1 MKKIKYPKVLLVGRT
16 NVGKSTLFN
25 RFISH
30 KKSIVFDQE
39 GVTRDYIEEVVT
51 NGDKPFSLIDTGG
64 MQFRKNINPIDAL
77 VLQKVTALFA
87 EAKVILFVVDA
98 TAGVTQEDRQIAK
111 QLHKTGKP
119 VLLLLNKA
127 DNSKLL
133 RENIG
138 EFLSLGFKEMIE
150 TSALHGRG
158 ILETLE
164 KTVALLP
171 DGTTT
176 EAIKPNYQ
184 IAIIG
189 KPNVGKSSLMNLL
202 TQQER
207 SIVSDIAGTTREA
220 VSETTYHCD
229 DLVQITDTA
238 GIRRKARVN
247 DDLET
252 LMVKNS
258 MQSVR
263 EADVVML
270 VIDASQGPIS
280 DQELKLLFLV
290 YEAKKPLIIVFN
302 KTDLVTDYSEI
313 MLGQSQEEYEFILDK
328 IPCISISCL
337 TKKNVS
343 KILNHIQKV
352 LERCKQTFDP
362 SEIDETVK
370 KDLEGRPLFHAGLKL
385 KMFKIRQVEGKIP
398 TFVLHVNHP
407 IWFGPSE
414 LGCIENILR
423 KRYDLKG
430 CPVEFYK
437 QKV

>member
-25 RFISH
+25 RFVNH

-39 GVTRDYIEEVVT
+39 GVTRDYIEEVIT
-51 NGDKPFSLIDTGG
+51 RYDKPFALIDTGG
-64 MQFRKNINPIDAL
+64 MQFRKGLNPIDAL
-77 VLQKVTALFA
+77 VFEKVTALFA
-87 EAKVILFVVDA
+87 EAKVILFVVDV

-127 DNSKLL
+127 DNSTLL

-138 EFLSLGFKEMIE
+138 EFASLGFKEMIQ
-150 TSALHGRG
+150 TSAVHGQG
-158 ILETLE
+158 TTETLE
-164 KTVALLP
+164 RSVALLP
-171 DGTTT
+171 NNVTLEMSD
-176 EAIKPNYQ
+176 PSYH

-202 TQQER
+202 IQQER

-220 VSETTYHCD
+220 ISATTYHCD
-229 DLVQITDTA
+229 DLVQITDTP
-238 GIRRKARVN
+238 GVRRKARVN

-252 LMVKNS
+252 LMVKSS

-263 EADVVML
+263 EADIVILVV
-270 VIDASQGPIS
+270 DASQGSIS

-290 YEAKKPLIIVFN
+290 YEAKKPLIVVFN
-302 KTDLVTDYSEI
+302 KTDLITDYSEI
-313 MLGQSQEEYEFILDK
+313 MLEQSQDKYAFIFEK
-328 IPCISISCL
+328 IPCVSISCL
-337 TKKNVS
+337 TKKNVG

-352 LERCKQTFDP
+352 IERCKQTFNVT
-362 SEIDETVK
+362 EMDEVVK
-370 KDLEGRPLFHAGLKL
+370 KDLETRPLFHAGLKL

-423 KRYDLKG
+423 KHYDLKG
-430 CPVEFYK
+430 CPVTFYK